1 VCDVGG
7 AFEWESVRLKNEG
20 KLTKIALKKD
30 VKEKFTTICVRE
42 EDEKNEEKMNDEL
55 LTAASMEGKQTS
67 ARRQAA
73 TDVTTSFSLRRIA
86 LR

>member
-1 VCDVGG
+1 MWVVGG
-7 AFEWESVRLKNEG
+7 AFGWEFERLKNEG
-20 KLTKIALKKD
+20 KFQRQRLKPE
-30 VKEKFTTICVRE
+30 VKESLQFVQTK
-42 EDEKNEEKMNDEL
+42 KNNEEKMNVHQL

-73 TDVTTSFSLRRIA
+73 TDVTSSFSLRRIA